1 MNRKADRAGNYA
13 RIALAGIRLFNG
25 IAALCVPA
33 ALARRLGVDPETNR
47 AALYVLRLFGVR
59 TILIGAQLLLRDEGL
74 RAHSVRVAP
83 VIHALDAAA
92 ALIAGDR
99 GHLPRRT
106 ATTAAIISTV
116 NTGLAVVAQ
125 KRGAEI
131 TRSISKMKGCG

>member
-1 MNRKADRAGNYA
+1 MARKADRMDDYA
-13 RIALAGIRLFNG
+13 RIALASIRLFNG
-25 IAALCVPA
+25 IAALFVPA

-92 ALIAGDR
+92 ALVAGDR
-99 GHLPRRT
+99 GHLPQRPST
-106 ATTAAIISTV
+106 IAALISTV
-116 NTGLAVVAQ
+116 NTGLAVVAR
-125 KRGAEI
+125 KRGAE
-131 TRSISKMKGCG
+131 RMRRL

>member
-1 MNRKADRAGNYA
+1 MTRKADRAGDYA

-25 IAALCVPA
+25 IAAMFVPA

-59 TILIGAQLLLRDEGL
+59 TTLIGAQLLLRDEGL

-83 VIHALDAAA
+83 VIHALDVAA

-99 GHLPRRT
+99 GHLPRRAST
-106 ATTAAIISTV
+106 IAAIISAV
-116 NTGLAVVAQ
+116 NTGLAVVAR
-125 KRGAEI
+125 KRGAK
-131 TRSISKMKGCG
+131 RMRHL

>member
-1 MNRKADRAGNYA
+1 MARKADRMDDYA
-13 RIALAGIRLFNG
+13 RIALASIRLFNG
-25 IAALCVPA
+25 IAALFVPA

-92 ALIAGDR
+92 ALVAGDR
-99 GHLPRRT
+99 GHLPQRPST
-106 ATTAAIISTV
+106 IAALISTV
-116 NTGLAVVAQ
+116 NTGLAVIAR
-125 KRGAEI
+125 KRGAEGM
-131 TRSISKMKGCG
+131 RRL

>member
-1 MNRKADRAGNYA
+1 MTRKVDRAGDYA

-25 IAALCVPA
+25 IAALFVPA
-33 ALARRLGVDPETNR
+33 TLARRLGVDPETNR
-47 AALYVLRLFGVR
+47 AAIYVLRLFAVR

-99 GHLPRRT
+99 GHLPQRAST
-106 ATTAAIISTV
+106 IAALISTV
-116 NTGLAVVAQ
+116 NTGLAVVAR
-125 KRGAEI
+125 KRSAE
-131 TRSISKMKGCG
+131 

>member
-1 MNRKADRAGNYA
+1 MARKADRMDDYA
-13 RIALAGIRLFNG
+13 RIALASIRLFNG
-25 IAALCVPA
+25 IAALFVPA

-92 ALIAGDR
+92 ALVAGDR
-99 GHLPRRT
+99 GHLPQRPST
-106 ATTAAIISTV
+106 IAALISTV
-116 NTGLAVVAQ
+116 NTGLAVVAR
-125 KRGAEI
+125 KRGAQ
-131 TRSISKMKGCG
+131 RMRRL